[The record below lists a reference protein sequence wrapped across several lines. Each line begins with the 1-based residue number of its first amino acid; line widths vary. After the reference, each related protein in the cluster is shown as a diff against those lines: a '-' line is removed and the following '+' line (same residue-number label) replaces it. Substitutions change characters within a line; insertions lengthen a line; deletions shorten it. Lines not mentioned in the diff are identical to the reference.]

1 MVICRW
7 PWCIFHLHVI
17 AKDQTCLLLPARRW
31 LVNGRINCLDWG
43 LWSNPMADTS
53 GTHQWRWTGLLA
65 SSTSPPT
72 EVCRIVNRQN
82 CRKHGASQYRS
93 LGTDFTVQSRNEAYK
108 NNDMYDFF
116 SLGAIST
123 FVPHLKI
130 SGRSAP
136 LAETWGN
143 GDDPP
148 GGPSPSLPVVLG
160 PTRAYV

>member
-31 LVNGRINCLDWG
+31 LANGRINCLDWG

-53 GTHQWRWTGLLA
+53 VAHQSGDERVCLLARLVRLLKSAVLWTG
-65 SSTSPPT
+65 
-72 EVCRIVNRQN
+72 
-82 CRKHGASQYRS
+82 RKHGASQYRS

-116 SLGAIST
+116 LWGLST

-160 PTRAYV
+160 STRAYV